1 MGRPLHQGI
10 KNYINRGVG
19 GIMEVE
25 EMLKAQEALV
35 EACGYLEIKSEESLI
50 LKSNTRK
57 GIVDLENYNSL
68 INVVVARLTRQVIR
82 AKRHLDRLV

>member
-1 MGRPLHQGI
+1 
-10 KNYINRGVG
+10 
-19 GIMEVE
+19 MEVE

-57 GIVDLENYNSL
+57 GVVDLENYNSL

>member
-1 MGRPLHQGI
+1 
-10 KNYINRGVG
+10 
-19 GIMEVE
+19 MEVE

-35 EACGYLEIKSEESLI
+35 EACKYLEIMSEESLI

-57 GIVDLENYNSL
+57 GVVDLENYNSL